1 MHRRTIEFGGFLK
14 SKFQKISN
22 KKPKKVGKISYT
34 FVKYMS

>member
-1 MHRRTIEFGGFLK
+1 MHRRTIEFGGFFK
-14 SKFQKISN
+14 SKFKKFSN